1 MKDERFLN
9 RCCCD
14 NLKDV
19 ADTTRLKVTVAQSCP
34 RWASGFLKAKQLED

>member
-1 MKDERFLN
+1 MKDERFLK

-19 ADTTRLKVTVAQSCP
+19 ADTTRLKATVLIKLLNFWLP
-34 RWASGFLKAKQLED
+34 LIRK